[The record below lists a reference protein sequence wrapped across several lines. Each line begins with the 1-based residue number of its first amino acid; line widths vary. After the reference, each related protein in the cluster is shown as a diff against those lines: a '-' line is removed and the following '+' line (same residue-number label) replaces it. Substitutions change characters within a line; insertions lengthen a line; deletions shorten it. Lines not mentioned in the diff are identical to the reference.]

1 MAITPQ
7 DKRDIRLRVPLN
19 EVPHIDL
26 VTPVTDFQR
35 VNELGEHDLVG
46 ALSPQAADVILLLP
60 PYGLLVPDKHR
71 AQADV
76 AENLREALRREGALS
91 LLSYSGL
98 PPTVLG
104 MWLSRPRLGR
114 LDLDRRRSRPRE
126 SESGGPCRLGG
137 NGELNAWKDLL

>member
-46 ALSPQAADVILLLP
+46 ALSPRLLTSFFCSLP
-60 PYGLLVPDKHR
+60 TDFSCPIST
-71 AQADV
+71 
-76 AENLREALRREGALS
+76 ALRPMS
-91 LLSYSGL
+91 L
-98 PPTVLG
+98 
-104 MWLSRPRLGR
+104 RI
-114 LDLDRRRSRPRE
+114 
-126 SESGGPCRLGG
+126 
-137 NGELNAWKDLL
+137 